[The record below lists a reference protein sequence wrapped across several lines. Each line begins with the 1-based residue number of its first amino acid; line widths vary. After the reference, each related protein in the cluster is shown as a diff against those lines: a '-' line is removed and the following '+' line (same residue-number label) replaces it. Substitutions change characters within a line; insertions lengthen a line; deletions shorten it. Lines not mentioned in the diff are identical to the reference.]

1 MKLSAL
7 VCASSICS
15 SLMFS
20 SVANATD
27 FYDGFDKDKV
37 EGEITFYTN
46 RTDLVESGVYKR
58 YESEFKALFPKVTK
72 VNVIG
77 FADYQGGLRPRMNTE
92 DYGDIVLI
100 LPSVPSKQYANFYEP
115 LTDLYDH
122 DDIYFYDTWADNKGN
137 DVYGISMGN
146 SLEGLVYN
154 KKVLKNAGVKTPL
167 YTIDDL
173 YNAAE
178 KIKAS
183 GKIPMYVNFGAQWPL
198 QQWDKFPLVIAGN
211 ENVYEDMLDEK
222 APFSGN
228 TPYHTSLSVLKNF
241 VTKGYTEKDL
251 MTNSWEDSKNTFAK
265 GEIGTMYLGNWVI
278 PQLIENGAKS
288 EDIGFMP
295 IPANKDGTLYAQLNH
310 DWGYA
315 ISKHSKNKDTAKAY
329 LKFLIEKSD
338 FDTVAGFIPTLLD
351 KDIQS
356 PQLKEFMSY
365 KPNILTTPINSTEF
379 IAATNRSKIDF
390 YSGGYI
396 QDLITASDFD
406 AALKKLDSRWV
417 KAVQKVRSSEDS
429 RD

>member
-1 MKLSAL
+1 
-7 VCASSICS
+7 
-15 SLMFS
+15 
-20 SVANATD
+20 
-27 FYDGFDKDKV
+27 
-37 EGEITFYTN
+37 
-46 RTDLVESGVYKR
+46 
-58 YESEFKALFPKVTK
+58 
-72 VNVIG
+72 
-77 FADYQGGLRPRMNTE
+77 
-92 DYGDIVLI
+92 
-100 LPSVPSKQYANFYEP
+100 
-115 LTDLYDH
+115 
-122 DDIYFYDTWADNKGN
+122 
-137 DVYGISMGN
+137 
-146 SLEGLVYN
+146 
-154 KKVLKNAGVKTPL
+154 
-167 YTIDDL
+167 
-173 YNAAE
+173 
-178 KIKAS
+178 
-183 GKIPMYVNFGAQWPL
+183 
-198 QQWDKFPLVIAGN
+198 
-211 ENVYEDMLDEK
+211 K

-338 FDTVAGFIPTLLD
+338 FDTIAGFIPTLLD

-356 PQLKEFMSY
+356 PQLKEYMSY

-396 QDLITASDFD
+396 QDLMTASDFD
-406 AALKKLDSRWV
+406 TALKKLDSRWV